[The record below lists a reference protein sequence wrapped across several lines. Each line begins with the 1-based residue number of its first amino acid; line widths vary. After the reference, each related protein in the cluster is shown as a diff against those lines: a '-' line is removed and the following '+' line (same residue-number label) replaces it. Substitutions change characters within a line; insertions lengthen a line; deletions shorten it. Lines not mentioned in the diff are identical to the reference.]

1 MVPAVTLA
9 ALLALPLGAS
19 RLGALADPA
28 APGTSVP
35 AAGLE
40 LDGSAADAMMPIEV
54 VARVADGGTG
64 MVPNRVPAVSAAALA
79 LVVTGDGT
87 PRTLAIPGVVGGEAI
102 APHGDTVVRFAVPD
116 VTGER
121 PILLDGRSVASLV
134 VRPWVDPD
142 R

>member
-28 APGTSVP
+28 APGMSVP

-40 LDGSAADAMMPIEV
+40 LDGSAADATMPIEV

>member
-1 MVPAVTLA
+1 MPVAVLA
-9 ALLALPLGAS
+9 ALLMLPLGPG
-19 RLGALADPA
+19 RLGALADPVAPA
-28 APGTSVP
+28 ASVP
-35 AAGLE
+35 AAGLA
-40 LDGSAADAMMPIEV
+40 LAGSADDAMMPTEV
-54 VARVADGGTG
+54 VAHVADGGAG
-64 MVPNRVPAVSAAALA
+64 MVPDRVPAVSAAALA

-121 PILLDGRSVASLV
+121 PILLDGRGVASLV
-134 VRPWVDPD
+134 IRPWVDPD

>member
-1 MVPAVTLA
+1 MALA

-28 APGTSVP
+28 APGMSVP

-40 LDGSAADAMMPIEV
+40 LDGSAADATMPIEV

>member
-1 MVPAVTLA
+1 MPVAVLA
-9 ALLALPLGAS
+9 ALLMLPLGPS

-28 APGTSVP
+28 APGMSVP

-40 LDGSAADAMMPIEV
+40 LDGSAADATMPIEV